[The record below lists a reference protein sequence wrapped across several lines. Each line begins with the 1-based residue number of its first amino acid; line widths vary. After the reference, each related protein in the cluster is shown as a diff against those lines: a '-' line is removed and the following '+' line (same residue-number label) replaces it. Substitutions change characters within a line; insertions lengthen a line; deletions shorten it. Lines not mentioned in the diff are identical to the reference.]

1 MSNEPPA
8 PLLQVGDAAVGDR
21 RVNHDASDASLRA
34 GGVLEDQVFDV
45 DRRLA
50 ELAEEAPEGP
60 RLVGDQHLDLAVA
73 RRRAAVLTGDARD
86 PLVARGHHTIN
97 RPDAP
102 PAQRPQFDGRIQVE
116 QKLVEVGAQL
126 AQHLGHGARVA
137 RENRRP

>member
-1 MSNEPPA
+1 MSDEPPT

-34 GGVLEDQVFDV
+34 GGVLEDQIFDV

-50 ELAEEAPEGP
+50 KLAQEAPERP
-60 RLVGDQHLDLAVA
+60 RLVRNQHLDLAVA
-73 RRRAAVLTGDARD
+73 RRRATVLTGDARD
-86 PLVARGHHTIN
+86 PLVARGHHSID
-97 RPDAP
+97 RPDAS
-102 PAQRPQFDGRIQVE
+102 PAQGAKLGGRVQVVQE
-116 QKLVEVGAQL
+116 FVEVGAQF